1 MSSSYDFQGGSYDP
15 VTQTDVVPEMEADYA
30 NIERSENEFFQSL
43 RENDRNM
50 ANEAGS
56 KLKSLSTLLNLDNH
70 LINLKGKTVEKLGL
84 IGKEEAIA
92 CEVIVCLNYYA

>member
-56 KLKSLSTLLNLDNH
+56 KLKSLSTLSGKIGSLLEIRLS
-70 LINLKGKTVEKLGL
+70 LIH
-84 IGKEEAIA
+84 I
-92 CEVIVCLNYYA
+92 